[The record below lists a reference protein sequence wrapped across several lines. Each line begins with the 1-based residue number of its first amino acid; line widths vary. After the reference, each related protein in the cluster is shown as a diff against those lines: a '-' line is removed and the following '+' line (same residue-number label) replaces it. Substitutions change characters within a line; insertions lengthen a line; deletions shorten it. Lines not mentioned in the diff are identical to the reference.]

1 MFSWVNHSSSPWV
14 LAAALVTQAPLSLSL
29 DDVGLEEVVV
39 RAQHR
44 DQSLLDVPITVTV
57 LAADQLDHLGVRNIE
72 AVANIAPGLSGWE
85 QGVSTPIYAIRGISS
100 NSFGIGGEASV
111 ALIVDDSYVGRI
123 NSSSATLLDV
133 ERIEVL
139 KGPQGTLFG
148 RNSTAGAILV
158 YSQKPQPEA
167 SAKIQLQAG
176 DYQQRDSSL
185 IVNLPISEHV
195 FLRANGFY
203 FSQDGD
209 VENIIY
215 QHDVGDEQSRGGKLA
230 LRYLVDDL
238 DITLSY
244 ADQQTKTGGLGY
256 ETLNPQLAAV
266 GGVAA
271 NPYDDVLATDTDT
284 YDNVNNR
291 DARLAVAWQLNEQL
305 ALQSI
310 TAYHQNQSPNLF
322 DVDGSALFLTSA
334 GFIARDSE
342 TLSQEFRFN
351 GQHGDV
357 DWVAGAIAFKEK
369 VSNTIELRYSDINAL
384 AGRPGPGFT
393 LCDATSTA
401 LLGPCQAEVQELAY
415 QQGDYLS
422 YGAFVDGSWSVTE
435 RLTVS
440 AGLRYSYDHKQFKY
454 RSSPVNSV
462 TSIIA
467 TPPGATPTNL
477 VGYSNADWNKLH
489 QDWDD
494 WQPRVAVNYSFSDQH
509 QLYASASQGYKAG
522 GFEPEASA
530 DLSVFKPE
538 SVNSFD
544 VGVRGETVDQGFS
557 YQAALFAYDY
567 RDYQVQIFENGI
579 SRTINADGVDGRGV
593 ELELNTRFL
602 RYGLAQFHYA
612 YTHSEF
618 KSQQTDKGN
627 LKGNATILT
636 PEHSAWLNLEVK
648 SPLHS
653 WGSAGVSWQTRF
665 QDEIYFSI
673 INSDNT
679 RQGAY
684 TLSNVSISY
693 YTPNNRWQ
701 LDLLAENVFD
711 KSYLIYKNELS
722 AGVVARRGAPRTM
735 SLRLVANW

>member
-1 MFSWVNHSSSPWV
+1 MFTGVKSPWSHLA
-14 LAAALVTQAPLSLSL
+14 LAAVLVTQVPVSI
-29 DDVGLEEVVV
+29 GLEELVV

-44 DQSLLDVPITVTV
+44 DQPLLEVPITVSV
-57 LAADQLDHLGVRNIE
+57 LAADQIDHLGIRNVE
-72 AVANIAPGLSGWE
+72 AVANLAPGLSGWE

-123 NSSSATLLDV
+123 NSSSATLLDI

-148 RNSTAGAILV
+148 RNASAGAILV
-158 YSQKPQPEA
+158 YSQKPQPQP
-167 SAKIQLQAG
+167 SAKIELQIG
-176 DYQQRDSSL
+176 DYQQRDGSL
-185 IVNLPISEHV
+185 IINTPLSEHV

-203 FSQDGD
+203 LDQNGD
-209 VENIIY
+209 AENTFY
-215 QHDVGDEQSRGGKLA
+215 QHDVGDKQSRGGKLA
-230 LRYLVDDL
+230 LRYLTDDL
-238 DITLSY
+238 DIILSY
-244 ADQQTKTGGLGY
+244 ADQQTNTGGLGY
-256 ETLNPQLAAV
+256 ETLNPQLAAM

-284 YDNVNNR
+284 YDNVSSR
-291 DARLAVAWQLNEQL
+291 DARLAVAWQIGEQL
-305 ALQSI
+305 TLQSI
-310 TAYHQNQSPNLF
+310 SAYHQNESPNLF
-322 DVDGSALFLTSA
+322 DVDGSALLLTSA
-334 GFIARDSE
+334 GFITRDSD
-342 TLSQEFRFN
+342 TVSQEFRFN

-357 DWVAGAIAFKEK
+357 DWVAGAIAFKEQ

-384 AGRPGPGFT
+384 TGQPGPGFT
-393 LCDATSTA
+393 LCDATSIV
-401 LLGPCQAEVQELAY
+401 LFGPCQAEVKELAY

-422 YGAFVDGSWSVTE
+422 YGIFADGSWSVTE

-467 TPPGATPTNL
+467 TPPGAMPTNL

-494 WQPRVAVNYSFSDQH
+494 WQPRLAVNYSLSDQH
-509 QLYASASQGYKAG
+509 QWYASVSQGYKAG
-522 GFEPEASA
+522 GFEPESSPE
-530 DLSVFKPE
+530 LSGFKPE

-544 VGVRGETVDQGFS
+544 IGLRGETADKGIS

-579 SRTINADGVDGRGV
+579 SRTINANGVDGRGI
-593 ELELNTRFL
+593 ELEINARFL

-627 LKGNATILT
+627 LKGNTTILT
-636 PEHSAWLNLEVK
+636 PEHSAWLNVELR
-648 SPLHS
+648 SPIHR

-665 QDEIYFSI
+665 QDNIYFSI

-679 RQGAY
+679 RQSAY
-684 TLSNVSISY
+684 SLSNFSMSY
-693 YTPNNRWQ
+693 YALNERWQ
-701 LDLLAENVFD
+701 VDLLAENVFD
-711 KSYLIYKNELS
+711 KTYFIYKNELS
-722 AGVVARRGAPRTM
+722 AGTVARRGLPRTF
-735 SLRLVANW
+735 SLRLKAHW